1 MQVETGLVKE
11 KAVIENTGKHLEIDF
26 TDRDFEEL
34 IWEYDLAN
42 GVVSFNQGWQKR
54 LGYLTEEIKPTID
67 NWKNL
72 IHPDDRERTIKS
84 LTDFFEGRSK
94 KYEAIYRMK
103 ASDGSDVWV
112 LSLGRAL
119 RTDKSGKILKV
130 GGIQRLISDIE
141 TVELDLRERK
151 KELEFFFAFSK
162 LIDDCG
168 DSIEEICAGLTELLP
183 KAFFDT
189 EHTGVEIVYRD
200 GVYSSKNLLKD
211 SRLIRKPLKRGAE
224 KIGSI
229 SVYYSGYRD
238 VRFLSEEDKVI
249 SSVAERL
256 GKIAIRIENSKAL
269 KKSEELFRVT
279 LASVGDAVLA
289 MDAFGIVTFVN
300 DTACKMLGLEMQ
312 KILGQQVNSVMHIFN
327 ELTGEPAEIPIDLV
341 LSSGKKVGLA
351 NHTCLKSRNGKI
363 YFIADAASPI
373 VMKNGEIAGV
383 VMNFRDV
390 TSEKERERRM
400 LESEEK
406 FRHLIENMIGGMI
419 ILYSDNGGKTFKIR
433 DIKSGISGLHFD
445 RESLEGKDIVEVLPA
460 ISSTPLLAA
469 IESVWESGKPISL
482 DPIYYD
488 DGVLKGWLENYI
500 YRLPFGDVATLNYDV
515 TERKELEE
523 FQRISHSKLV
533 ELSNSVASGNFDIQS
548 FMEKAV
554 ETVGRILKV
563 DRAGIYMLNENNE
576 FDIRLLYEAST
587 GKISSNAGR
596 AMDQKLAEKYLNHIR
611 GRRVLSIENV
621 LGENIDDPFILS
633 LIDVHVYGILDIP
646 LNVKREVIGSLYC
659 DMGRPRNWSY
669 EEISFAAS
677 VGDIL
682 TMAFEENR
690 LVKSEIR
697 YRNMFEA
704 SSAMMVLIDPDSG
717 RIVDSNP
724 VACNFYGYGR
734 EEMKQHYI
742 SHIGLGDLEMMRDL
756 KNGRSRRFTT
766 RHLLT
771 GGEVRDLEIF
781 VGPVEIDEKILL
793 NCIVNDITDRVNA
806 ENKVRETMVELE
818 RSLKDTVLLI
828 SKIVEARD
836 PYTAG
841 HQSNVS
847 RLAGEIA
854 EKMRLDKKRV
864 QWVKTAGMLHDIGK
878 VSIPAEILSK
888 PGKLNE
894 LEWSL
899 IKNHPLLGREI
910 LSEVH
915 LGGPI
920 SEIVLQHHEKINGS
934 GYPNGLKGDEILLE
948 ARIIAVADVI
958 EAMSSHRPYRASRGL
973 EEAIREIEMNSGKL
987 YDPAVV
993 KTCIRILESGF
1004 DLSGK

>member
-1 MQVETGLVKE
+1 MT
-11 KAVIENTGKHLEIDF
+11 ENTGEYRDSMEMDF
-26 TDRDFEEL
+26 TGRNFYEEYA
-34 IWEYDLAN
+34 WECDLAN
-42 GVVSFNQGWQKR
+42 GVITFNQEWQKR
-54 LGYLTEEIKPTID
+54 LGYSAEAVKPGMD
-67 NWKNL
+67 GWKSL

-84 LTDFFEGRSK
+84 LMDYIEGRLE
-94 KYEAIYRMK
+94 KYEAIYRIK
-103 ASDGSDVWV
+103 ARDGKDVWV
-112 LSLGRAL
+112 LSSGKAL
-119 RTDKSGKILKV
+119 RTDKSGKITRV
-130 GGIQRLISDIE
+130 GGVQRLISDIE
-141 TVELDLRERK
+141 TVELNLRERK

-168 DSIEEICAGLTELLP
+168 DSLEKICAGLTELLP
-183 KAFFDT
+183 KAFFDS

-211 SRLIRKPLKRGAE
+211 SRFIRKPLKRDVE
-224 KIGSI
+224 EIGSI

-238 VRFLSEEDKVI
+238 VRFLSEEDRVL
-249 SSVAERL
+249 SSIAERL

-269 KKSEELFRVT
+269 KESEELFKVT

-289 MDAFGIVTFVN
+289 TDAFGIVTFVN
-300 DTACKMLGLEMQ
+300 GTSCEMLGLEMQ
-312 KILGQQVNSVMHIFN
+312 KILGRHVNSVMHIFN
-327 ELTGEPAEIPIDLV
+327 ELTGEPAEIPVDRV
-341 LSSGKKVGLA
+341 LSSGRKVGLA
-351 NHTCLKSRNGKI
+351 NHTCLKSENGKI

-373 VMKNGEIAGV
+373 VMENGEIVGV

-390 TSEKERERRM
+390 TSEKERERRI

-419 ILYSDNGGKTFKIR
+419 ILYSDDGGKTFKVR

-445 RESLEGKDIVEVLPA
+445 RESVGGKDIREVLPA
-460 ISSTPLLAA
+460 ISSTSLSAA
-469 IESVWESGKPISL
+469 IESVWESGKPLAL

-488 DGVLKGWLENYI
+488 DGVLKGWWENYI
-500 YRLPFGDVATLNYDV
+500 YRLPSGDVVTLNYNV

-523 FQRISHSKLV
+523 FQRLSHSNLV
-533 ELSNSVASGNFDIQS
+533 ELSKSVASRNFDLQS

-554 ETVGRILKV
+554 ETVGRMLRV
-563 DRAGIYMLNENNE
+563 DRAGIYMLNENSE
-576 FDIRLLYEAST
+576 FDIRLLYEVSAD
-587 GKISSNAGR
+587 KISSNAGR
-596 AMDQKLAEKYLNHIR
+596 AMDQKLAEKYLSHIKD
-611 GRRVLSIENV
+611 RRVLSIENV
-621 LGENIDDPFILS
+621 LEENIEDLFIRS
-633 LIDVHVYGILDIP
+633 LIDVQVYGILDIP
-646 LNVKREVIGSLYC
+646 LRIKGEIIGSLYC
-659 DMGRPRNWSY
+659 DMRGPRSWSY
-669 EEISFAAS
+669 EERSFAAS

-682 TMAFEENR
+682 TMALEEDR
-690 LVKSEIR
+690 LVRSEMR

-724 VACNFYGYGR
+724 VACDFYGYGR
-734 EEMKQHYI
+734 EEMRQRYT
-742 SHIGLGDLEMMRDL
+742 SHLGLGDLEMMSDI

-766 RHLLT
+766 RHLLA
-771 GGEVRDLEIF
+771 GGEIRDLEIF
-781 VGPVEIDEKILL
+781 VGPVEIDGKMLL

-818 RSLKDTVLLI
+818 HSLKDTVMLI

-841 HQSNVS
+841 HQANVS

-854 EKMRLDKKRV
+854 EKMGLDKKRV

-910 LSEVH
+910 LSEVY

-920 SEIVLQHHEKINGS
+920 SEIVLQHHEKMNGS
-934 GYPNGLKGDEILLE
+934 GYPNGLKGEEILLE

-973 EEAIREIEMNSGKL
+973 EEAIREIVMNSGEL

-993 KTCIRILESGF
+993 KACIQILESGF
-1004 DLSGK
+1004 NLSGK